1 MDFKFL
7 SKNLITKKE
16 QTKKYYEKNAQLLM
30 NREFERLVDKQ
41 LNLPVILL
49 DL

>member
-7 SKNLITKKE
+7 SKNLITKRD
-16 QTKKYYEKNAQLLM
+16 QTKKYDEKNAQLFM
-30 NREFERLVDKQ
+30 NRELERLVDKQ
-41 LNLPVILL
+41 LTLPVILV